1 MNTILIIDDE
11 EDLVFFIKS
20 ALELHGRYRV
30 LHSTD
35 GKSGMEI
42 ARREKPNLILL
53 DIMMPEMD
61 GLAVL
66 KELKK
71 DAKTMAIPVVMLTAK
86 NDNHTMMEAASSYA
100 QHYIVKPVEMDVLA
114 AQIDYVLSSTGRRIY

>member
-30 LHSTD
+30 LYSTD

-42 ARREKPNLILL
+42 ARREKPKLILL
-53 DIMMPEMD
+53 DIMMPEKD
-61 GLAVL
+61 GFEVL

-71 DAKTMAIPVVMLTAK
+71 DGETMTIPVVMLTAK
-86 NDNHTMMEAASSYA
+86 TDEHSMTEAFRSYA
-100 QHYIVKPVEMDVLA
+100 QDYIVKPVEMDVLA
-114 AQIDYVLSSTGRRIY
+114 ARIDYVLSLTERRMC

>member
-30 LHSTD
+30 LYSTD
-35 GKSGMEI
+35 GKSGIEI
-42 ARREKPNLILL
+42 ARREKPRLILL
-53 DIMMPEMD
+53 DIMMPEKD
-61 GLAVL
+61 GFEVL

-71 DAKTMAIPVVMLTAK
+71 DGETMTIPVVMLTAK
-86 NDNHTMMEAASSYA
+86 TDEHSMTEAFRSYA
-100 QHYIVKPVEMDVLA
+100 QDYIVKPVEMDVLA
-114 AQIDYVLSSTGRRIY
+114 ARIDYVLSLTERRMC

>member
-20 ALELHGRYRV
+20 SLELHGRYRV
-30 LHSTD
+30 LNSTD
-35 GKSGMEI
+35 GKSGIENDS
-42 ARREKPNLILL
+42 REKPKLKRL

-61 GLAVL
+61 GFDVL

-71 DAKTMAIPVVMLTAK
+71 DTQTMEIPVVMLTARD
-86 NDNHTMMEAASSYA
+86 DNHTMMEAVSSYA

-114 AQIDYVLSSTGRRIY
+114 AQIDYVLSATGMKIY

>member
-30 LHSTD
+30 FYSTD
-35 GKSGMEI
+35 GKSGIEI
-42 ARREKPNLILL
+42 ARREKPTLILL

-61 GLAVL
+61 GLEVL
-66 KELKK
+66 KELKE
-71 DAKTMAIPVVMLTAK
+71 DSQTMAIPVVMLTAK
-86 NDNHTMMEAASSYA
+86 NDDHSMTEAFRSYA
-100 QHYIVKPVEMDVLA
+100 QYYVVKPVEMDVLA
-114 AQIDYVLSSTGRRIY
+114 AQIDYVLSLTGRRVY

>member
-30 LHSTD
+30 FYSTD
-35 GKSGMEI
+35 GKLGIEI
-42 ARREKPNLILL
+42 ARREKPTLILL

-61 GLAVL
+61 GLEVL
-66 KELKK
+66 KELKE
-71 DAKTMAIPVVMLTAK
+71 DTQTMAIPVVMLTAK
-86 NDNHTMMEAASSYA
+86 NDDHSMTEAFGSYA
-100 QHYIVKPVEMDVLA
+100 QYYIVKPVEMDVLA
-114 AQIDYVLSSTGRRIY
+114 AQIDYVLSLTERRIC

>member
-30 LHSTD
+30 LYSTD

-42 ARREKPNLILL
+42 ARREKPKLILL
-53 DIMMPEMD
+53 DIMMPER
-61 GLAVL
+61 A
-66 KELKK
+66 KERWR
-71 DAKTMAIPVVMLTAK
+71 DH
-86 NDNHTMMEAASSYA
+86 DNSRGYA
-100 QHYIVKPVEMDVLA
+100 H
-114 AQIDYVLSSTGRRIY
+114 R

>member
-30 LHSTD
+30 LYSTD

-42 ARREKPNLILL
+42 ARREKPELILL

-61 GLAVL
+61 GFEVL
-66 KELKK
+66 KELKE
-71 DAKTMAIPVVMLTAK
+71 DGETMTIPVVMLTAK
-86 NDNHTMMEAASSYA
+86 NDDHSMTEAFRSYA

-114 AQIDYVLSSTGRRIY
+114 AQIDYVLSLTGRRTY

>member
-30 LHSTD
+30 FYSTD
-35 GKSGMEI
+35 GKSGIEI
-42 ARREKPNLILL
+42 ARREKPTLILL

-61 GLAVL
+61 GLEVL
-66 KELKK
+66 KELKE
-71 DAKTMAIPVVMLTAK
+71 DTQTMAIPVVMLTAK
-86 NDNHTMMEAASSYA
+86 NDDHSMTEAFGSYA
-100 QHYIVKPVEMDVLA
+100 QYYIVKPVEMDVLA
-114 AQIDYVLSSTGRRIY
+114 AQIDYVLSLTERRIC

>member
-30 LHSTD
+30 FYSTD
-35 GKSGMEI
+35 GKSGIEI
-42 ARREKPNLILL
+42 ARREKPTLILL

-61 GLAVL
+61 GLEVL
-66 KELKK
+66 KELKE
-71 DAKTMAIPVVMLTAK
+71 DTQTLAIPVVMLTAK
-86 NDNHTMMEAASSYA
+86 NDDHSMTEAFGSYA
-100 QHYIVKPVEMDVLA
+100 QYYIVKPVEMDVLA
-114 AQIDYVLSSTGRRIY
+114 AQIDYVLSLTERRIC

>member
-30 LHSTD
+30 FYSTD
-35 GKSGMEI
+35 GKSGIEI
-42 ARREKPNLILL
+42 ARREKPTLILL

-61 GLAVL
+61 GLEVL
-66 KELKK
+66 KELKE
-71 DAKTMAIPVVMLTAK
+71 DTRTEAIPVVMLSAK
-86 NDNHTMMEAASSYA
+86 NDDHSMTEAFGSYA
-100 QHYIVKPVEMDVLA
+100 QYYIVKPVEMDVLA
-114 AQIDYVLSSTGRRIY
+114 AQIDYVLSLTERRIC

>member
-30 LHSTD
+30 LYSTD
-35 GKSGMEI
+35 GKSGIEI
-42 ARREKPNLILL
+42 ARREKPRLILL

-61 GLAVL
+61 GLEVL
-66 KELKK
+66 KELKE
-71 DAKTMAIPVVMLTAK
+71 DSQTMAIPVVMLTAK
-86 NDNHTMMEAASSYA
+86 NDDHSMTEAFGSYA
-100 QHYIVKPVEMDVLA
+100 QYYIVKPVEMDVLA
-114 AQIDYVLSSTGRRIY
+114 AQIDYVLSLTGRRIC